1 MQFVDLCDWFLSFSI
16 TLGSSMFSSFQSL
29 SPCPTLCDSMD
40 CSLPGFPVHQL
51 LPEFTQTH
59 VHWVGDA
66 LQPPYPLLL
75 PSFVLNLSQHRVF
88 FPSESA
94 LCIRWPKCWSFSM
107 TPSKGYSG
115 LISFRM
121 DWLDLL
127 AVQGTLKHL
136 LQHHTSKALILCILG
151 SCVLLYW
158 VFSCLYFHIFLK
170 SWSPLWFSLC
180 LSSLST

>member
-1 MQFVDLCDWFLSFSI
+1 MN
-16 TLGSSMFSSFQSL
+16 
-29 SPCPTLCDSMD
+29 
-40 CSLPGFPVHQL
+40 CSTPGFPVL
-51 LPEFTQTH
+51 FYLPEFPQTH

-94 LCIRWPKCWSFSM
+94 LCIRWPKCWSFSI
-107 TPSKGYSG
+107 TPSNEYSG
-115 LISFRM
+115 LISFRI
-121 DWLDLL
+121 DWFDLL

-151 SCVLLYW
+151 SYVLLYW